1 MSKTDLKKILSV
13 SGESGLFKFIA
24 QANAG
29 VIAESLATGKRNMY
43 GINARITTLSEIS
56 IYTSNEEVSLMSVFE
71 KMSAILG
78 DDSAPDS
85 KSSPDVLK
93 AFFEKALPDY
103 DRDRF
108 YVSHM
113 KKVADW
119 YNQLKKYAS
128 LDFEKPEESATPQE

>member
-13 SGESGLFKFIA
+13 SGEPGLFKFIA

-56 IYTSNEEVSLMSVFE
+56 IYTTNEEVSLMSVFE
-71 KMSAILG
+71 KMSALLG

-85 KSSPDVLK
+85 KSSPEALK

-119 YNQLKKYAS
+119 YTQLKKYAS